1 MTWTWERFS
10 FYSFII
16 IDMDI
21 LNAPIIK
28 NIDMLNRLKRLYLL
42 QDPFLEAGISVPDE
56 LPYLRFNNLEPP
68 PTIYQSGSRD
78 SKSGERGEHALA
90 IFLPLLC

>member
-28 NIDMLNRLKRLYLL
+28 NIDILNILERLDLL

-68 PTIYQSGSRD
+68 PTIYQSGSPTLHKRV
-78 SKSGERGEHALA
+78 GE
-90 IFLPLLC
+90 PVW